1 MGLVAWLL
9 YPAILG
15 LLGAGPQPERL
26 TAMIAMVGSIAIA
39 VLVYLFLTISTR
51 AITIEDMK
59 LIPKGEK
66 IARLLKIH

>member
-1 MGLVAWLL
+1 
-9 YPAILG
+9 
-15 LLGAGPQPERL
+15 
-26 TAMIAMVGSIAIA
+26 MIAMVGSIAIA